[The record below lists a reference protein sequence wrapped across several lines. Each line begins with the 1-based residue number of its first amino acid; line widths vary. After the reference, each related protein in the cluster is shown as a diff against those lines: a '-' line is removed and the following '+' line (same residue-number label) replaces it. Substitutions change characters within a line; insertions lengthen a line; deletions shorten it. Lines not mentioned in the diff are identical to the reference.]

1 MIWTDIS
8 STPGAYGE
16 TSPAASGACIASAWN
31 RKVTSIWLKWTAYAS
46 KSSVQAR
53 ASIRLSWWASRSI
66 LHGNEQGGSLIKLA
80 ATLVWLLVQAGPAQ
94 KPPMAEQVFKNVQVL
109 KGIPADEFM
118 STMGIFSAALG
129 MSCEDCHASN
139 DTKWENYALDTS
151 PRKRMARR
159 MVQMVATINKGN
171 FGGRQM
177 ITCWTCHRGSNSP
190 RITPNLSTLY
200 NLPDDPEDIVAQALN
215 APSVDQIFDQYIQG
229 LGGAERLNRITSFI
243 AKGTSVGYGP
253 EGTPRPV
260 EIFAK
265 APGQRTTIIHT
276 QNGDSITTFDGQNGW
291 AAVPLK
297 PVPVMQLTG
306 TALEGTKLEAE
317 LSFPAR
323 LKQLTNKWRVGFPTT
338 INDREVQV
346 VQGAGA
352 GGLLATLYFDSDNG
366 LLVRLIRYSDSVVG
380 RTPTQIDYS
389 DYREV
394 AGIKM
399 PFKWTVSWLDG
410 KENFELTD
418 VQLNVAID
426 PVKFAKP

>member
-1 MIWTDIS
+1 MNNREEIS
-8 STPGAYGE
+8 HKE
-16 TSPAASGACIASAWN
+16 
-31 RKVTSIWLKWTAYAS
+31 
-46 KSSVQAR
+46 
-53 ASIRLSWWASRSI
+53 
-66 LHGNEQGGSLIKLA
+66 
-80 ATLVWLLVQAGPAQ
+80 AQ
-94 KPPMAEQVFKNVQVL
+94 KPQKILLCVLCLFVVSFPLLAQRPQTAEDVFKNVQVL
-109 KGIPADEFM
+109 KGIPVDEFM
-118 STMGIFSAALG
+118 STMGIFSAALS

-159 MVQMVATINKGN
+159 MVQMVATINKDN

-200 NLPDDPEDIVAQALN
+200 NLPDDPEDIVAQAPN

-229 LGGAERLNRITSFI
+229 LGGAECLNRITSFI

-338 INDREVQV
+338 INDRDVQV
-346 VQGAGA
+346 VQGVGA

-410 KENFELTD
+410 KENFELSE
-418 VQLNVAID
+418 VQPNATID
-426 PVKFAKP
+426 PAKFSKPNEK

>member
-1 MIWTDIS
+1 MSNKEGINHKK
-8 STPGAYGE
+8 AQ
-16 TSPAASGACIASAWN
+16 
-31 RKVTSIWLKWTAYAS
+31 K
-46 KSSVQAR
+46 
-53 ASIRLSWWASRSI
+53 I
-66 LHGNEQGGSLIKLA
+66 LLCLFVAVLPLH
-80 ATLVWLLVQAGPAQ
+80 AQ
-94 KPPMAEQVFKNVQVL
+94 KPQTAEDVFKNVRVL
-109 KGIPADEFM
+109 KGIPVDEFM
-118 STMGIFSAALG
+118 STMGVFSAALG

-151 PRKRMARR
+151 PRKRIARR
-159 MVQMVATINKGN
+159 MVQMVATINKDN

-200 NLPDDPEDIVAQALN
+200 NLPDDPEDIVPQAPN
-215 APSVDQIFDQYIQG
+215 APSVDQIFDKYVKA
-229 LGGAERLNRITSFI
+229 LGGADRLNRVTSLV

-265 APGQRTTIIHT
+265 APAQRTTVIHT
-276 QNGDSITTFDGQNGW
+276 QNGNSITTFDGQNGW
-291 AAVPLK
+291 SAVPLK
-297 PVPVMQLTG
+297 PLPVIQLTG

-323 LKQLTNKWRVGFPTT
+323 IKQMSSKWRVGFSTT
-338 INDREVQV
+338 INDRDVQV
-346 VQGAGA
+346 VQGTGA
-352 GGLLATLYFDSDNG
+352 GGLLATLYFDSESG
-366 LLVRLIRYSDSVVG
+366 LLVRLVRYSESVVG